1 MIEELFD
8 YDFYSPSME
17 NVLYICNELDE
28 IIKDGHKELMII
40 CYDYGCRND
49 IEIIKLDYDE
59 CSIYD
64 YTTLYSFTG
73 CNVSYEYLEGMI
85 NTNYNNVEVVRVK
98 L

>member
-40 CYDYGCRND
+40 CYDYGCGY
-49 IEIIKLDYDE
+49 KTMTAFYKVK
-59 CSIYD
+59 S
-64 YTTLYSFTG
+64 SF
-73 CNVSYEYLEGMI
+73 
-85 NTNYNNVEVVRVK
+85 
-98 L
+98 